1 MLKIVYFE
9 ILADGQLGYASN
21 PSKSMNTALLQ
32 YDPDGR
38 LLEKTLATVDRLWS
52 ITEDLNILYRENW
65 THLAQLEMRHYQD
78 QIVRTLRKA
87 MLEEKYS
94 FRQTWTFPMSLLYAL
109 TLVTTIGKKRN
120 IYKIICQILNQCIS
134 VPSKI
139 MGNNYNEYYSTTLS
153 ILWANISS
161 NSRDL

>member
-1 MLKIVYFE
+1 MFLGNASHGTGPSAASKTAMLE
-9 ILADGQLGYASN
+9 
-21 PSKSMNTALLQ
+21 

-65 THLAQLEMRHYQD
+65 THLAQLEMRNYQD
-78 QIVRTLRKA
+78 QIVRALRKA

-109 TLVTTIGKKRN
+109 TLVTTIGYGFYTPTSLLSRGLT
-120 IYKIICQILNQCIS
+120 IAYSIFGIPLFLLYLS
-134 VPSKI
+134 VVGERLGRVITSCC
-139 MGNNYNEYYSTTLS
+139 
-153 ILWANISS
+153 SS
-161 NSRDL
+161 NSTIRQSQRG

>member
-1 MLKIVYFE
+1 MLE
-9 ILADGQLGYASN
+9 
-21 PSKSMNTALLQ
+21 

-94 FRQTWTFPMSLLYAL
+94 FRQTWTFPMSFLYAL
-109 TLVTTIGKKRN
+109 TLVTTIGK
-120 IYKIICQILNQCIS
+120 CPTAFT
-134 VPSKI
+134 V
-139 MGNNYNEYYSTTLS
+139 
-153 ILWANISS
+153 A
-161 NSRDL
+161 